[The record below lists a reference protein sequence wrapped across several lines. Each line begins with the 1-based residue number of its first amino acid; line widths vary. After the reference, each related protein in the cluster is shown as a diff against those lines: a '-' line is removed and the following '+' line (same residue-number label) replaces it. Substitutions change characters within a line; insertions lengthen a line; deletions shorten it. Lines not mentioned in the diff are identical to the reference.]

1 MTCLLFLRRKLAKVL
16 QWLAHWVDP
25 LHMAAE
31 KDAVGHGLGDKK
43 VFIIGYN
50 KTGTTSLKWLFQN
63 WGFSIGDEAVGHIL
77 TEDWLVHGRTDRIL
91 GYVETAQV
99 FQDKPFSTDG
109 LYKVL
114 DEAYP
119 DAVFILSVRASDQ
132 EWFDSWIRHHK
143 NRYSGD
149 PKRLPTM
156 DELKRFSNWLY
167 KGYFF
172 DSDAMQWG
180 EENIYNEE
188 VYKAGYNR
196 HIAEVR
202 AHFEGRPGKLL
213 EICLSR
219 PGEFNRLKAFLR
231 VKSQENKFP
240 HANRGQIRNID

>member
-1 MTCLLFLRRKLAKVL
+1 MIGLICLRRKLAKVL
-16 QWLAHWVDP
+16 QWLAHRVDP
-25 LHMAAE
+25 LHMSSEKAA
-31 KDAVGHGLGDKK
+31 VTHSLGDKK

-50 KTGTTSLKWLFQN
+50 KTGTTSLKRLFEN

-91 GYVETAQV
+91 RFVETAQV

-119 DAVFILSVRASDQ
+119 DALFILSVRASDQ
-132 EWFDSWIRHHK
+132 EWYDSWIRHHV

-149 PKRLPTM
+149 PKRLPTLE
-156 DELKRFSNWLY
+156 ELKENRNWLY

-180 EENIYNEE
+180 EENIYNEK

-219 PGEFNRLKAFLR
+219 PGEFGRLKAFLK
-231 VKSQENKFP
+231 VESDDAKFP
-240 HANRGQIRNID
+240 HENRGQNRVR

>member
-1 MTCLLFLRRKLAKVL
+1 MIGVLYLRRKLAKVL
-16 QWLAHWVDP
+16 QLLAQWVDP
-25 LHMAAE
+25 LHMSS
-31 KDAVGHGLGDKK
+31 DQGAVRHGIGEKK

-50 KTGTTSLKWLFQN
+50 KTGTTSLKRLFQN

-91 GYVETAQV
+91 RYVETAQV

-119 DAVFILSVRASDQ
+119 DALFILSVRASDQ
-132 EWFDSWIRHHK
+132 EWYDSWIRHHI

-149 PKRLPTM
+149 PKRLPTLE
-156 DELKRFSNWLY
+156 ELKGNCNWLY

-180 EENIYNEE
+180 EENIYNEG

-196 HIAEVR
+196 HIADVR
-202 AHFEGRPGKLL
+202 AHFAGKPGKLL

-219 PGEFNRLKAFLR
+219 PGELTRLKRFLA
-231 VKSQENKFP
+231 VKSDDVEFP
-240 HANRGQIRNID
+240 HENRSRRQ